1 MISRIAIKNFRSLR
15 DVELRPG
22 NLTVLIGP
30 NGSGKS
36 NVLDILR
43 FIKATY
49 SKANYSERSQ
59 VSELMR
65 SQLED
70 RGGFKQVV
78 WGGNIDSRLCFEVE
92 FSNLVAD
99 SIVSGFTTEITYDR
113 GTPSFGEQHLL
124 VDSTP
129 VGSMAFRSGM
139 SSHIRATSQILPK
152 LDLWQFYDFSPNL
165 MRKPTSVKQEHTL
178 SDTGSNLSTV
188 VHSLFSEGH
197 PDLDE
202 AIGMLK
208 VMVPTVEGLVSP
220 IFGDGQTYVAL
231 KEQGLDNP
239 VGAWGLSDGTLLAL
253 AMSIALV
260 VRPEPELI
268 CVESP
273 ETGIHPQMLEAVA
286 DMLTVASRD
295 TQVIVTTQSPYL
307 LDWLPIESF
316 VVAEKKNGE
325 THLKALKDDETLRET
340 VAALGA
346 GPAWYSGYLGGEP

>member
-30 NGSGKS
+30 NGAGKS
-36 NVLDILR
+36 NILDALR
-43 FIKATY
+43 FIKAIY
-49 SKANYSERSQ
+49 SDPEQSVAYLK
-59 VSELMR
+59 

-70 RGGFKQVV
+70 RGGFNQVV
-78 WGGNIDSRLCFEVE
+78 WGGRNDSHLQFEVD
-92 FSNLVAD
+92 FAMDDTTTAHV
-99 SIVSGFTTEITYDR
+99 GFTTDIADDR
-113 GTPSFGEQHLL
+113 GSSYFSDESLISKDSVLVQDVVTSFK
-124 VDSTP
+124 
-129 VGSMAFRSGM
+129 SGGPLFLG
-139 SSHIRATSQILPK
+139 HATQTLDK
-152 LDLWQFYDFSPNL
+152 LKLWQFYDFSPDL
-165 MRKPTSVKQEHTL
+165 MRKPSRVKQERFL
-178 SDTGSNLSTV
+178 NESGSNLSTV
-188 VHSLFSEGH
+188 VHSLYSEGH

-202 AIGMLK
+202 AVGMLQA
-208 VMVPTVEGLVSP
+208 MVPTVESLVSP

-231 KEQGLDNP
+231 KEKHVDHS

-253 AMSIALV
+253 ALSIALV

-286 DMLTVASRD
+286 DMLQVASRD

-325 THLKALKDDETLRET
+325 THLKALKDDEALRET
-340 VAALGA
+340 VNSLGA